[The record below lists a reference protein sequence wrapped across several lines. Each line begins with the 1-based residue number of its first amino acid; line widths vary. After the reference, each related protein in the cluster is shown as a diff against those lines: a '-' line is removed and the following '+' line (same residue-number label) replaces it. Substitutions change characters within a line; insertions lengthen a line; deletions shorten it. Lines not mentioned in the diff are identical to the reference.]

1 MSGVYSENVRKMF
14 GAWSECMGHRHGVGG
29 EAWGTAGRVRNM
41 FGNSLQIVG
50 CRDVFRNNEAL
61 GRWPAFGRTTHSSR
75 PLPGPYRPYRQRNH
89 VPKFR
94 ESALALA
101 AHPPSPLP
109 RSPTTPNVQRTWPET
124 FSKLRPTIS
133 KDHPSPH
140 RLQTPDPRR
149 QGDCT
154 RVGKEWGE
162 AHGR

>member
-1 MSGVYSENVRKMF
+1 MF

-41 FGNSLQIVG
+41 FGNSPQIVG

-75 PLPGPYRPYRQRNH
+75 PLPGPYRPYRRRNH

-101 AHPPSPLP
+101 AHPPPPPPSPEAPQLPTCSEHGPKLSQNFARPSLKITPLP
-109 RSPTTPNVQRTWPET
+109 TDSRPQIPAAKAIAPGWGKSGA
-124 FSKLRPTIS
+124 KLTGGS
-133 KDHPSPH
+133 T
-140 RLQTPDPRR
+140 L
-149 QGDCT
+149 
-154 RVGKEWGE
+154 
-162 AHGR
+162 